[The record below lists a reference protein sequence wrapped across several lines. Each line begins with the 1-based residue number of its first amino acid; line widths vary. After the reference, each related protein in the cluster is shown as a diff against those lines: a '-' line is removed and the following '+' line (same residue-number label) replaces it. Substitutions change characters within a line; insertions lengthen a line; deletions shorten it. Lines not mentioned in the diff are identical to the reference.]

1 MGPCVEDI
9 VVRNSMVQS
18 QFNLDTPFKIYFL
31 VLSFIECGMILSPF
45 SFLHTCT
52 DSFLFTVE
60 LHGYTVD

>member
-31 VLSFIECGMILSPF
+31 VLSFIGCGMIYL
-45 SFLHTCT
+45 
-52 DSFLFTVE
+52 FLFCIHVLILSLSQLNCMVTR
-60 LHGYTVD
+60 LIN

>member
-31 VLSFIECGMILSPF
+31 VLSFIGCGMILSPF

-52 DSFLFTVE
+52 DSFLFTAE
-60 LHGYTVD
+60 LHGYTVN